1 MPDDI
6 AALRAK
12 IDEIDDQILF
22 ALSERV
28 KVCKD
33 IGLAKKKQ
41 KMPIRDES
49 RENEI
54 YLRVKGKSKMSK
66 KIVRE
71 AVTMVWKLRIKSIFG
86 LLK

>member
-1 MPDDI
+1 MLDDI
-6 AALRAK
+6 ASLRAK

-54 YLRVKGKSKMSK
+54 YLRVKEKSKK
-66 KIVRE
+66 LGLNETQIELLYREIVNICS
-71 AVTMVWKLRIKSIFG
+71 AVQK
-86 LLK
+86 

>member
-6 AALRAK
+6 ASLRAK

-54 YLRVKGKSKMSK
+54 YLRVKEKSKK
-66 KIVRE
+66 LGLNETQIELLYREIVNICS
-71 AVTMVWKLRIKSIFG
+71 AVQK
-86 LLK
+86 

>member
-28 KVCKD
+28 KVCKAL
-33 IGLAKKKQ
+33 GLAKKKQ

-54 YLRVKGKSKMSK
+54 YLRVKEKSKK
-66 KIVRE
+66 LGLNETQIELLYREIVNICS
-71 AVTMVWKLRIKSIFG
+71 AVQK
-86 LLK
+86 

>member
-6 AALRAK
+6 AALRAR
-12 IDEIDDQILF
+12 IDEIDSQILF

-28 KVCKD
+28 KVCKA

-54 YLRVKGKSKMSK
+54 YLRVKEKSKK
-66 KIVRE
+66 LGLNETQIELLYREIVNICS
-71 AVTMVWKLRIKSIFG
+71 AVQK
-86 LLK
+86 

>member
-6 AALRAK
+6 AALRAR
-12 IDEIDDQILF
+12 IDEIDSQILF

-28 KVCKD
+28 KVCKA

-54 YLRVKGKSKMSK
+54 YLRVKEKSKK
-66 KIVRE
+66 LGLNETQIELLYREIVNICS
-71 AVTMVWKLRIKSIFG
+71 AVQE
-86 LLK
+86 